1 MLFIIVSVFN
11 YKELI
16 VNNVYYL
23 HFKSYILSIEI
34 SDEINCFDEV
44 TNVWTQLVVACK
56 EGIEPECNMYLMTY
70 LRSLLKK

>member
-1 MLFIIVSVFN
+1 MQFVVESVFN
-11 YKELI
+11 YKELK

-44 TNVWTQLVVACK
+44 TNV
-56 EGIEPECNMYLMTY
+56 
-70 LRSLLKK
+70 